1 MRTTLT
7 LEDEIAAELK
17 KLAFQTGRSFK
28 DVVNSVLRAG
38 LSPQA
43 NQPEKKPYRL
53 SPISM
58 GTPNAPLQLDQALQI
73 AAILED
79 EEIQRELELRK

>member
-7 LEDEIAAELK
+7 LEEDVSLELK
-17 KLAFQTGRSFK
+17 ELAFKTGRSFK
-28 DVVNSVLRAG
+28 DVVNSVLRVG
-38 LSPQA
+38 LKSQTNPSQ
-43 NQPEKKPYRL
+43 KKRYRL

-58 GTPNAPLQLDQALQI
+58 GTPNSPLQLDKALQI

-79 EEIQRELELRK
+79 EEIQRKLELRK